1 MMKITVT
8 GSIGNISKPL
18 TAQLVKA
25 GHEVKVI
32 SSNAANKAAIA
43 ELGAEALIGSI
54 DDIDFLAD
62 AFKGADFI
70 YTMVP
75 NNFAASDYRAY
86 IAEIGR
92 NYASAI
98 EKSSVKQVVNL
109 SSIGADQT
117 GGTGPIAGLHDVE
130 NTLNQLVDVNV
141 RHVRAA
147 YFFTNYYNDIPLI
160 KHLNTI
166 GANYGPDTKML
177 LVQPEDIADAI
188 AHEIE
193 QGFTGKSYRYVVG
206 EDITAAQAGQ
216 VLGEAVGKPAL
227 QWTEFTDE
235 QALDGMLQAGLPAEI
250 SRNYVE
256 MGVAL
261 RTGLL
266 RADYEKTNGQI
277 TGKRSLKDFGA
288 QFAAKFNQ
296 A

>member
-1 MMKITVT
+1 MKITVT
-8 GSIGNISKPL
+8 GSTGNISKPL

-25 GHEVKVI
+25 GHAVKVV
-32 SSNAANKAAIA
+32 SSNSANKAAIA
-43 ELGAEALIGSI
+43 ALGAEALIGSI
-54 DDIDFLAD
+54 DDIDFLVA
-62 AFKGADFI
+62 AFSGADLI

-75 NNFAASDYRAY
+75 NNFAATDYRAY
-86 IAEIGR
+86 IGGIGHK
-92 NYASAI
+92 YASAI
-98 EKSSVKQVVNL
+98 AKSGVKQVINL
-109 SSIGADQT
+109 SSIGADNT

-130 NTLNQLVDVNV
+130 NTLNELKDVAV
-141 RHVRAA
+141 RHIRAA
-147 YFFTNYYNDIPLI
+147 YFFTNYYNDISMI

-166 GANYGPDTKML
+166 GANYGADTKML

-206 EDITAAQAGQ
+206 DDTTAAQAAQ
-216 VLGEAVGKPAL
+216 TLGAAIGKPYL

-235 QALDGMLQAGLPAEI
+235 QALKGMLQAGLPTEI

-266 RADYEKTNGQI
+266 RADYEKTNGQVSG
-277 TGKRSLKDFGA
+277 TRRLKDFGP
-288 QFAAKFNQ
+288 QFAEKFNQ